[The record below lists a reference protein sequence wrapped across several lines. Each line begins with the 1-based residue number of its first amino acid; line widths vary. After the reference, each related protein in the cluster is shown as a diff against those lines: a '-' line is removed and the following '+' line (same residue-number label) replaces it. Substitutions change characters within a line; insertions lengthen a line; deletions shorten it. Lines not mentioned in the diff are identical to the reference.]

1 MLSGFNTNIRHRAV
15 LFHVQTEDSGRAH
28 PHIISHLYYG
38 GTILASEKNG
48 YGELLEGEHGNEEI
62 EDGVKKRMQEQHKE
76 ILRALRRGNF
86 DKEIVVR
93 LGDSIF
99 PEGTDGDLAFAETGE
114 ISPAPD
120 DNLVDDRLAEDEFE
134 IAIEDAQDAAP
145 PAPPASIRG
154 KKRVSAGARALASL
168 GRKKKPAA
176 AKSKEAKAP
185 KEHGF
190 GDSIVSDK
198 PLDEVVFDFLVENA
212 RKKPSSK

>member
-48 YGELLEGEHGNEEI
+48 YGELLEGAHGDEKI

-76 ILRALRRGNF
+76 MLRNLRRGSF
-86 DKEIVVR
+86 DEEIVVR

-114 ISPAPD
+114 IAPAPD
-120 DNLVDDRLAEDEFE
+120 DNLVDDRLTEDDFE
-134 IAIEDAQDAAP
+134 IAIEEVQEVA
-145 PAPPASIRG
+145 PAPPASIKG

-176 AKSKEAKAP
+176 KPKKS

-198 PLDEVVFDFLVENA
+198 PLDEVVFDFLVEKA

>member
-38 GTILASEKNG
+38 GTILATEKNG
-48 YGELLEGEHGNEEI
+48 YGELLAGEHEDDAI
-62 EDGVKKRMQEQHKE
+62 EKGVKKRMQEQHKDM
-76 ILRALRRGNF
+76 LRELRRGNF
-86 DKEIVVR
+86 DDEIVVR
-93 LGDSIF
+93 LGDGIF
-99 PEGTDGDLAFAETGE
+99 PDGTDGDLAFAETGE

-120 DNLVDDRLAEDEFE
+120 DNLLDDRLAEEEFE
-134 IAIEDAQDAAP
+134 IAIKEVEPAVPDPPPSIAA
-145 PAPPASIRG
+145 

-168 GRKKKPAA
+168 GRKPKPES
-176 AKSKEAKAP
+176 KSEEPKESKER
-185 KEHGF
+185 EF
-190 GDSIVSDK
+190 GESIVSDK

>member
-15 LFHVQTEDSGRAH
+15 LFHIQTEDSGRAH

-48 YGELLEGEHGNEEI
+48 YPELLAGEHDDDAI
-62 EDGVKKRMQEQHKE
+62 ENGVKKRMQEQHKE
-76 ILRALRRGNF
+76 MLRELRRGGF
-86 DKEIVVR
+86 DQEIVVR
-93 LGDSIF
+93 LGDGIF
-99 PEGTDGDLAFAETGE
+99 PEGTDGDLAFADTDE

-120 DNLVDDRLAEDEFE
+120 DNLVDDRLAEEEFE
-134 IAIEDAQDAAP
+134 IAIEDVQPAAAEP
-145 PAPPASIRG
+145 PPSIAA

-168 GRKKKPAA
+168 GRKSKP
-176 AKSKEAKAP
+176 KSEPEPKESKER
-185 KEHGF
+185 EF
-190 GDSIVSDK
+190 GESIVSDK